1 MEGRS
6 PFSPD
11 RNHIHHLLMDRFE
24 LSHRQTAAR
33 ILLLNIGISLLFWLL
48 GAVLSHLWVVM
59 ALLTLSILFS
69 LYLRNLRQQMR
80 VKN

>member
-24 LSHRQTAAR
+24 LSHRQTTLR
-33 ILLLNIGISLLFWLL
+33 ILLFNIGISLLFCLL
-48 GAVLSHLWVVM
+48 CSYLTHLWVVL
-59 ALLTLSILFS
+59 ALLSLSILFS
-69 LYLRNLRQQMR
+69 IYLRNLRQQLR